1 MFYNELENLKAF
13 GRNIFGTL
21 AVQTAYTDC
30 EYYADQLVEYL
41 EGNLEYTH
49 RFLTEKIPEI
59 RLGVIQATYLL
70 WLDCRALKMDHLRL
84 MDFFLDEAKVALND
98 GYTFGKEGDGFMRLN
113 IACPRSQLTEALHRM
128 AKAVTQWRTLQK

>member
-1 MFYNELENLKAF
+1 
-13 GRNIFGTL
+13 
-21 AVQTAYTDC
+21 
-30 EYYADQLVEYL
+30 
-41 EGNLEYTH
+41 
-49 RFLTEKIPEI
+49 
-59 RLGVIQATYLL
+59 
-70 WLDCRALKMDHLRL
+70 MDHLRL